1 MTVARTASLEE
12 AFGLLKQHENAIAHV
27 QNSIHRVERDIFGE
41 LHAETRNMSC
51 ALESA
56 LEERKIDVAG
66 ITIPENIGA
75 ITPHSLITQRDK
87 VKDAIGKTISEY
99 TTQSSVRECLET
111 IHYRLS
117 GGATEKLDIL
127 CSAVLSDQ

>member
-12 AFGLLKQHENAIAHV
+12 AFGLLKQHENAIALV

-41 LHAETRNMSC
+41 LHAETRNLSC

-56 LEERKIDVAG
+56 LEERKINVSG
-66 ITIPENIGA
+66 ITIPENTGV
-75 ITPHSLITQRDK
+75 ITPHSLIKQRDK
-87 VKDAIGKTISEY
+87 VKAAVGKAIDEY

-111 IHYRLS
+111 IHYRLAN
-117 GGATEKLDIL
+117 GAVDKLDIL